1 MGVLAPYRSL
11 GIGSYSLD
19 DILRAAAAHAKPKI
33 SRIYLHVQVSN
44 PGAKQFY
51 ERHGFRESGIEEG
64 YYKKITP
71 SGAWVLEREVES
83 PEGEQ
88 S

>member
-1 MGVLAPYRSL
+1 LQAVAV
-11 GIGSYSLD
+11 
-19 DILRAAAAHAKPKI
+19 HAKPKI

-44 PGAKQFY
+44 HDAKRFY
-51 ERHGFRESGIEEG
+51 ERHGFKESGVEEG

-71 SGAWVLEREVES
+71 SSAWVLERDVET
-83 PEGEQ
+83 PEGKQ